1 MHKFNGLLV
10 KPNPPYD
17 KGVRFLDL
25 IDMAI
30 FDFIIGN
37 ADRHHYEV
45 WADQP
50 ESMIILLD
58 NAKSFGNPHH
68 DELSILAPVAQ
79 CCLLRRSTFDR
90 LVELKELVSL
100 LPQSSNDNPKP
111 KTAISAFWRQ
121 IERGY
126 FLKRKP
132 QKGRTNDE
140 DADRSNSHGPYLAH
154 FAQEAHRSDQS
165 ANADNLPNADKV
177 CPGARARRCHRR
189 ELEAPGIV
197 ARATFL
203 FIF

>member
-1 MHKFNGLLV
+1 MTCVHEWNSLLV

-50 ESMIILLD
+50 DSMIILLD

-90 LVELKELVSL
+90 LVELKELVLFLSL
-100 LPQSSNDNPKP
+100 SSNDSP
-111 KTAISAFWRQ
+111 
-121 IERGY
+121 IEDPSIIMSK
-126 FLKRKP
+126 LS
-132 QKGRTNDE
+132 QKG
-140 DADRSNSHGPYLAH
+140 L
-154 FAQEAHRSDQS
+154 FF
-165 ANADNLPNADKV
+165 DKQ
-177 CPGARARRCHRR
+177 
-189 ELEAPGIV
+189 
-197 ARATFL
+197 TS
-203 FIF
+203 

>member
-1 MHKFNGLLV
+1 MHKLNGLLV

-100 LPQSSNDNPKP
+100 LPQSFNDNPKP
-111 KTAISAFWRQ
+111 KMAISA
-121 IERGY
+121 
-126 FLKRKP
+126 L
-132 QKGRTNDE
+132 
-140 DADRSNSHGPYLAH
+140 
-154 FAQEAHRSDQS
+154 
-165 ANADNLPNADKV
+165 
-177 CPGARARRCHRR
+177 
-189 ELEAPGIV
+189 
-197 ARATFL
+197 
-203 FIF
+203 